1 MSDIRLGA
9 QVAQA
14 LANGAP
20 VVGIESAV
28 IDFGKGYPDA
38 LFYYRL
44 LADRL
49 RGRGVTPALFY
60 VDAESIVAG
69 DDDQALQVFLS
80 RPSAK
85 KVGLRDLGAA
95 LAGKGTGL
103 TTVSAAAYCAH
114 RIGVRFVITGA
125 IGGVHR
131 GYETTLDFSSDI
143 TALAKTPVAVICSGA
158 KVILDLAKTL
168 EALETYSIP
177 VMGYQTDRF
186 PSYYGLTDLPIEK
199 YANADAI
206 AGALQAH
213 WSMGLT
219 EGAILAV
226 APPHPAPT
234 DRLEAIVSQALT
246 KAAAK
251 GVSGKEVTPF
261 LLKEIES
268 NFTGDFQALKQD
280 IFIQLADAAA
290 DISCSFSKD
299 NNDHRRG

>member
-9 QVAQA
+9 HVARA
-14 LANGAP
+14 LSNGAP

-28 IDFGKGYPDA
+28 IDFGKGYPEA

-60 VDAESIVAG
+60 LDAGSIVAG

-80 RPSAK
+80 RQAAK

-95 LAGKGTGL
+95 LAAKVAGL

-158 KVILDLAKTL
+158 KVILDLPKTL

-186 PSYYGLTDLPIEK
+186 PSYYGLTDLAIEK
-199 YANADAI
+199 YANAAVV
-206 AGALQAH
+206 AESLQAH

-226 APPHPAPT
+226 APPNPAPT
-234 DRLEAIVSQALT
+234 EGLEAIVSQALT
-246 KAAAK
+246 KATAK

-268 NFTGDFQALKQD
+268 NFTGDFQTLKQG
-280 IFIQLADAAA
+280 IFMQIADAAA
-290 DISCSFSKD
+290 DISCSFSKGV
-299 NNDHRRG
+299 NDHGRG